1 MNYYP
6 QKSPVIERDPNIQK
20 MRTDV
25 FNAME
30 SIISQ
35 TFPQEQAHV
44 SSSEIKFV
52 SFEQALKELATMKQ
66 NQFV

>member
-6 QKSPVIERDPNIQK
+6 QRSPVIERDPNIQK

-30 SIISQ
+30 SIMSK
-35 TFPQEQAHV
+35 TFPQEQAPV

-52 SFEQALKELATMKQ
+52 SFEEALKELAAMKQ
-66 NQFV
+66 GQFV